1 MTVLVAFVPFIV
13 LLFLLGMRI
22 WYLEQWKLRE
32 QSLRESLDAAH
43 FLEESLEQ
51 RLDEMDAYRHEL
63 AEVLQSL
70 DIEMVRAADEG
81 HGADAS

>member
-1 MTVLVAFVPFIV
+1 MSILVAFVPFIL
-13 LLFLLGMRI
+13 LLFLLGMRV

-32 QSLRESLDAAH
+32 QSLRESLDVARC
-43 FLEESLEQ
+43 LEESLEQ

-70 DIEMVRAADEG
+70 DIELVRAADEG
-81 HGADAS
+81 YGADAS

>member
-1 MTVLVAFVPFIV
+1 MTLLAAFVPFLI
-13 LLFLLGMRI
+13 LLLLLGLRV

-32 QSLRESLDAAH
+32 QSLRESLDAAR

-51 RLDEMDAYRHEL
+51 RLDEMDAYRHDL

-70 DIEMVRAADEG
+70 DIELVREADS
-81 HGADAS
+81 DNV